1 MRHPSNDI
9 DSIVPRQLMVQW
21 SIESTRADNPLRIPS
36 HGIED
41 RQRAGKKE
49 KLKLKQSI
57 IKLIAKSFN
66 ILCYNLLFPPV
77 KVLFSLAGATDLFQV
92 TAPEDG

>member
-1 MRHPSNDI
+1 MVHRV
-9 DSIVPRQLMVQW
+9 DSSLGWHRGPAENWKKRK
-21 SIESTRADNPLRIPS
+21 IEV
-36 HGIED
+36 
-41 RQRAGKKE
+41 KE
-49 KLKLKQSI
+49 SMIKLK
-57 IKLIAKSFN
+57 AKSFN